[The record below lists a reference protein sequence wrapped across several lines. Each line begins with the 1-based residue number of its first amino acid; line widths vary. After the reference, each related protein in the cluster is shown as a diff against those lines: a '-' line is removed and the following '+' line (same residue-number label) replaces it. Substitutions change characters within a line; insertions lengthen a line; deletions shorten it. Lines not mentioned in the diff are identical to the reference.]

1 MSIVRNILKLSVFL
15 LVLGL
20 SFYLINFQ
28 DKSALSGQS
37 VPIKLLLAVISG
49 VFYTSL
55 LTAPLSIALFV
66 VLATTTNVYL
76 VTLFGG
82 IGAVLGDL
90 LIVKFFRTIFA
101 SFSFLTHRHIFKG
114 LKSIFRAMRL
124 DLISIV
130 VGLIIVASPFP
141 DELGLILLGASSLS
155 YFKLTAITFVL
166 NTLGIL
172 ILLLVSKALI

>member
-1 MSIVRNILKLSVFL
+1 MSIVRNILKLAVFL

-20 SFYLINFQ
+20 SLYLINFQ

-37 VPIKLLLAVISG
+37 IPVKLLFAVMSG
-49 VFYTSL
+49 VLYTSF

-90 LIVKFFRTIFA
+90 LILKFFRTVFVA
-101 SFSFLTHRHIFKG
+101 FSFLTHKTIFKG
-114 LKSIFRAMRL
+114 LKKIFRTLHL
-124 DLISIV
+124 DLIS
-130 VGLIIVASPFP
+130 LIIGMVIVASPFP
-141 DELGLILLGASSLS
+141 DELGLILLGVSSLS
-155 YFKLTAITFVL
+155 YFKLIVITFTL
-166 NTLGIL
+166 NSLGIL
-172 ILLLVSKALI
+172 IILLAAKILI